1 MQRIASLP
9 PTIQVEGRWLNVQ
22 GILGNGSF
30 GVVYKVTDEANPW
43 KVFALKQVVCFDASQ
58 TDNVVREVRI
68 MKQLRHQNVISM
80 FAADQM
86 IEYQGLHT
94 AVHML
99 IVTDYCEGG
108 SLNARLRRPSCEE
121 TNYKWILQITEALA
135 YLHSQPIPVVHR
147 DLKADNVLLT
157 ATEDVKLADFGLARH
172 YFALKESVQYCPD
185 GSWMTYFSKY
195 YMNSGVGPPHWVAPE
210 FFRQR
215 YTEKADVFSIGTLI
229 LGILQ
234 RDFIM
239 FNDKPIYGAF
249 VNIPQN
255 TFGPYGVVVQWV
267 KVGIGYAMAMY
278 NPNSPIPL
286 SLCPPLSN
294 ALQEIAL
301 RSMQYNEYD
310 RPSAAEI
317 CSQVKSIPSCIQP
330 QNLMPQFM
338 PVSPCFY

>member
-1 MQRIASLP
+1 MQQFASLP
-9 PTIQVEGRWLNVQ
+9 LRFQVEGRWLNNQ
-22 GILGNGSF
+22 GILGNGVS

-43 KVFALKQVVCFDASQ
+43 TVFALKQVRCSDASQ
-58 TDNVVREVRI
+58 TDNVIREVRI
-68 MKQLRHQNVISM
+68 MKQLRHQNVISI

-86 IEYQGLHT
+86 SDHLGL
-94 AVHML
+94 HML
-99 IVTDYCEGG
+99 IVTEYCEGG
-108 SLNARLRRPSCEE
+108 SLNVRLGRPSSEE
-121 TNYKWILQITEALA
+121 TNYKWISQITEALA
-135 YLHSQPIPVVHR
+135 YLHSQQIAIVHR

-172 YFALKESVQYCPD
+172 YFPLKESVQYGPN
-185 GSWMTYFSKY
+185 GSWMTHVSKY
-195 YMNSGVGPPHWVAPE
+195 YMNSGVGPLHWVAPE

-239 FNDKPIYGAF
+239 VNDKPIYGAF

-255 TFGPYGVVVQWV
+255 TFGPFGGVVQWV

-278 NPNSPIPL
+278 NPNIRIPL
-286 SLCPPLSN
+286 SLCPPITN
-294 ALQEIAL
+294 ALKEIAG
-301 RSMQYNEYD
+301 RAMQYNEYD

-317 CSQVKSIPSCIQP
+317 CCQVKSIPSYIQP
-330 QNLMPQFM
+330 QNVMPPFM
-338 PVSPCFY
+338 HVSPYF

>member
-1 MQRIASLP
+1 MQQFASLP
-9 PTIQVEGRWLNVQ
+9 RRIQVEGRWLNNQ
-22 GILGNGSF
+22 GILGYGAF

-43 KVFALKQVVCFDASQ
+43 NVFALKQVRCSDASQ
-58 TDNVVREVRI
+58 NDNAIREVRI
-68 MKQLRHQNVISM
+68 MKELRHQNVILM

-86 IEYQGLHT
+86 SDHLGL
-94 AVHML
+94 HML
-99 IVTDYCEGG
+99 IVTEYCEGG
-108 SLNARLRRPSCEE
+108 SLNARLGQPSFEE

-135 YLHSQPIPVVHR
+135 YLHSQQIPVVHR

-172 YFALKESVQYCPD
+172 YFPLKQSVQYGPY
-185 GSWMTYFSKY
+185 GSWMTHVLKY

-210 FFRQR
+210 FFRRR
-215 YTEKADVFSIGTLI
+215 YTEKADVFSIGALI

-239 FNDKPIYGAF
+239 FNGKPIYGAF

-255 TFGPYGVVVQWV
+255 TFGPFGGVVQWV
-267 KVGIGYAMAMY
+267 KVGIGYAMAKY
-278 NPNSPIPL
+278 NPNISIPL

-310 RPSAAEI
+310 RPSASEI
-317 CSQVKSIPSCIQP
+317 CYQVKSIPSRIQP
-330 QNLMPQFM
+330 QNLMPPFM
-338 PVSPCFY
+338 HVSPCFF

>member
-1 MQRIASLP
+1 MQRFASLP
-9 PTIQVEGRWLNVQ
+9 RRVPVEGRWLHNQ
-22 GILGNGSF
+22 GILGNGAF

-43 KVFALKQVVCFDASQ
+43 TVFALKQVLCVDPSQ
-58 TDNVVREVRI
+58 TDNVIREVRI

-86 IEYQGLHT
+86 SDHLGL
-94 AVHML
+94 HML
-99 IVTDYCEGG
+99 IVTEYCEGG
-108 SLNARLRRPSCEE
+108 SLNARLGRPSCEE
-121 TNYKWILQITEALA
+121 TNYKWILQITDALA
-135 YLHSQPIPVVHR
+135 YLHSQLVVHR

-157 ATEDVKLADFGLARH
+157 ATEDAKLADFGLARH
-172 YFALKESVQYCPD
+172 YFPLKESVQYGPY
-185 GSWMTYFSKY
+185 GWWMTHFSKN

-234 RDFIM
+234 RDFVM
-239 FNDKPIYGAF
+239 FNEKPIYGAF
-249 VNIPQN
+249 VNIPQ
-255 TFGPYGVVVQWV
+255 TFGPFGCVVQWV

-278 NPNSPIPL
+278 NNPNIPIPL

-301 RSMQYNEYD
+301 RAMQYNEYD

-317 CSQVKSIPSCIQP
+317 CYQVKSIPSYIQP
-330 QNLMPQFM
+330 PNLMPPFM
-338 PVSPCFY
+338 PH